1 MTNKFEIYYQKLAT
15 LGAGIKM
22 GFPIHE
28 RISRI
33 DRDASLVLWLR
44 MFPETGWVISA
55 Y

>member
-1 MTNKFEIYYQKLAT
+1 MTLKQAKIQQSLSKDMKNKFEIYYQKLAT

-33 DRDASLVLWLR
+33 DRDASLVL
-44 MFPETGWVISA
+44 
-55 Y
+55 